1 MDALAGPL
9 VLLLVAVAGG
19 LGSVIRLFAGKIFGY
34 LPWGILIANV
44 AASFLVGL
52 AQQSASLVIGII
64 LISGLAGGLSTFSTF
79 AGQTLDFVRKGRI
92 AQGLINTVATLA
104 LSSTAI
110 WLGQLVGALM
120 LK

>member
-1 MDALAGPL
+1 MELLAGPL
-9 VLLLVAVAGG
+9 VLLFVAVAGG
-19 LGSVIRLFAGKIFGY
+19 IGSVIRLFAATFSGY

-92 AQGLINTVATLA
+92 SQGLINTVATLV

-110 WLGQLVGALM
+110 WLGQLLGALM